1 MAGLDTGLA
10 ANSKQMTPLSDYAEH
25 RLLAARP
32 YSTYVGDY
40 YKIQSY
46 RPLRVTLTLFNL
58 PEHSG
63 QVLRLRG
70 LVIEQTA

>member
-1 MAGLDTGLA
+1 MTWYVMRRFGEGSWPSIEDLQSMAGLDTGLA

-40 YKIQSY
+40 YK
-46 RPLRVTLTLFNL
+46 FNL
-58 PEHSG
+58 TDHS
-63 QVLRLRG
+63 
-70 LVIEQTA
+70 E